1 MVIKKHS
8 KLTYLSMKLLN
19 LLTFK
24 DLPIRQKFISFSVGT
39 AFWLVVIATI
49 GLITMYQVN
58 KVSKR
63 MVEVIE
69 PQQKVGNIL
78 IRKIR
83 GASISAHK
91 ILLAKDTEKVNSNRM
106 KGFSRIEDCRSY
118 LNVLLTGGQI
128 KDYSRGTGQF
138 YAEFKVVAITDP
150 AKIELVK
157 DISSKVSEL
166 EKLLD
171 KIAESRFRTKTGDSS
186 SAELEEYDALT
197 RDSVEKINEYIN
209 SLEAEWRS
217 FQDILNSTFQ
227 FFMFLTLFVFAVSL
241 GLSIFFGA
249 RISAALSHPISNL
262 IHQIKSLASG
272 ELDLTRKLAVS
283 SKDELGE
290 LSNEFNRLM
299 DTISNVTS
307 FKKVIEEDETME
319 DIYMRLGKVFVEYLK
334 IDNFVIY
341 EVTNSKNAM
350 RIVYPPEAEGLE
362 LNCKRDIQL
371 DCELCRTKRTGHIV
385 SSLDYPQVCKYFN
398 DNRINSHVCVPIIIG
413 GAVGGVVQIVCDKP
427 ERCEVVDLKNK
438 ISRAEQY
445 IREVQPVLE
454 AKRLMRTL
462 KDSSVKD
469 VLTGFYN
476 RRFLEES
483 FENLVAG
490 LLRRGTTLGL
500 LMCDLDFFKQTN
512 DVYGHDVGDMVLKE
526 TANNIRKGVR
536 SSDIVIRFGGEEFIV
551 LLVDIKTGDSFGVGD
566 KIREIIQDSK
576 IKMAGGYIQ
585 KTISIGVSEFPI
597 DTQNFWEA
605 IKYADVALY
614 KAKETGRNKVVRF
627 DMSMWTEEKY

>member
-1 MVIKKHS
+1 MIKKHS
-8 KLTYLSMKLLN
+8 RLSYLSIKLLN
-19 LLTFK
+19 MLTFK
-24 DLPIRQKFISFSVGT
+24 DLPIRQKFMSFSVGT
-39 AFWLVVIATI
+39 AFWLVVIAAI
-49 GLITMYQVN
+49 GMITMYQVN

-63 MVEVIE
+63 MVDVIE
-69 PQQKVGNIL
+69 PQQKVGHIL

-91 ILLAKDTEKVNSNRM
+91 ILLSKDMDKVNNNRLKAM
-106 KGFSRIEDCRSY
+106 SRIEDCRSY
-118 LNVLLTGGQI
+118 LNVLLNGGQI

-138 YAEFKVVAITDP
+138 YAEFRVVAVTDP
-150 AKIELVK
+150 VKIELIK
-157 DISSKVSEL
+157 DISTKVVEL
-166 EKLLD
+166 EKLIE
-171 KIAESRFRTKTGDSS
+171 KIAESRFRAKAGEASL
-186 SAELEEYDALT
+186 AELEEYDALT
-197 RDSVEKINEYIN
+197 RDSVTIINEYTN
-209 SLEAEWRS
+209 SLDKEWQS
-217 FQDILNSTFQ
+217 FKEMLQTMFR
-227 FFMFLTLFVFAVSL
+227 FFTLLTVFVFVLSL

-249 RISAALSHPISNL
+249 RISAALSHPIQNL
-262 IHQIKSLASG
+262 INQIRSLASG
-272 ELDLTRKLAVS
+272 ELDLTRKLAVNTT
-283 SKDELGE
+283 DELGE
-290 LSNEFNRLM
+290 LSQEFNKLM
-299 DTISNVTS
+299 DTISHVTS
-307 FKKVIEEDETME
+307 FKKVIEEDETMG
-319 DIYMRLGKVFVEYLK
+319 DIYLRLGRVFVEYLK
-334 IDNFVIY
+334 IENFVIY

-350 RIVYPPEAEGLE
+350 RVVYPPEAEGLE
-362 LNCKRDIQL
+362 LNCKREIQL
-371 DCELCRTKRTGHIV
+371 DCELCRAKRTGHIV
-385 SSLDYPQVCKYFN
+385 SSIDYPQVCKYFN

-445 IREVQPVLE
+445 ITEVQPVLE

-462 KDSSVKD
+462 KDSAVKD

-536 SSDIVIRFGGEEFIV
+536 SSDIVIRFGGEEFLV
-551 LLVDIKTGDSFGVGD
+551 LLVDIKSGDSFGVGD
-566 KIREIIQDSK
+566 KIREIIQDAK

-585 KTISIGVSEFPI
+585 KTISIGVSEFPN

-614 KAKETGRNKVVRF
+614 KAKEAGRNKVMRF
-627 DMSMWTEEKY
+627 DISMWTEEKY

>member
-1 MVIKKHS
+1 MLQKHS
-8 KLTYLSMKLLN
+8 KLAYLSVKLLN
-19 LLTFK
+19 LLTFR

-39 AFWLVVIATI
+39 AFWLVVIAAI
-49 GLITMYQVN
+49 GLITMYEVDT
-58 KVSKR
+58 VSKR
-63 MVEVIE
+63 MVDVIE

-91 ILLAKDTEKVNSNRM
+91 ILLAKDASKVNNNRM
-106 KGFSRIEDCRSY
+106 KALSRIEDCRSY
-118 LNVLLTGGQI
+118 LNVLLNGGQI

-138 YAEFKVVAITDP
+138 YAEFRVVAVTDP
-150 AKIELVK
+150 VKIELIK
-157 DISSKVSEL
+157 DITSKVIEL
-166 EKLLD
+166 EKLID
-171 KIAESRFRTKTGDSS
+171 KIAEARLRSKTNESS
-186 SAELEEYDALT
+186 SEELEEYDALT
-197 RDSVEKINEYIN
+197 RDSVTTINEYIN
-209 SLEAEWRS
+209 SIETEWRGFKEMLRS
-217 FQDILNSTFQ
+217 MFQ
-227 FFMFLTLFVFAVSL
+227 FFMLLTLFVFVVSL
-241 GLSIFFGA
+241 GLSIFFGIQ
-249 RISAALSHPISNL
+249 ISAALSHPIHNL
-262 IHQIKSLASG
+262 INQIKSLASG
-272 ELDLTRKLAVS
+272 ELDLTRKLVVS
-283 SKDELGE
+283 AKDELGE
-290 LSNEFNRLM
+290 LSQEFNKLM

-319 DIYMRLGKVFVEYLK
+319 DIYMRLGRVFLEYLK
-334 IDNFVIY
+334 IENFVIY

-350 RIVYPPEAEGLE
+350 RIVYPPQAEGLE
-362 LNCKRDIQL
+362 MNCKRDIQL

-385 SSLDYPQVCKYFN
+385 SSIDYPQICKYFN
-398 DNRINSHVCVPIIIG
+398 DNKINSHVCIPILIG
-413 GAVGGVVQIVCDKP
+413 GGVGGVVQIVCDKP

-462 KDSSVKD
+462 KDSAVKD

-536 SSDIVIRFGGEEFIV
+536 TSDIVIRFGGEEFLV
-551 LLVDIKTGDSFGVGD
+551 LLVDIKSGDSVGVGE
-566 KIREIIQDSK
+566 KIREIIQDAK

-585 KTISIGVSEFPI
+585 KTISIGVSEFPL
-597 DTQNFWEA
+597 DTQNFWES

-627 DMSMWTEEKY
+627 DISMWTEEKY